1 MFSGRKYSKLDN
13 DVVLQVDEIVDISLK
28 KSKRNKFKYSENPT
42 FKFVLDDS
50 GFKMIG
56 LMRSAIPGFADGSEG
71 KKIKISAGTEIFYGI
86 FFLNKDN
93 TKILGGYSQIQMNIK
108 KDLLNSF
115 PNEDQEFQNTLSK
128 CDIAFEVNDQIRYN
142 FDDEDIAIQQSNEQE
157 SYMIEQV
164 YEIKDLQSLGKQKL
178 QKVKVNAN
186 VFGIDYLEL
195 PSENKKVL
203 LIVVKLVS
211 LTSQDNLDV
220 IVDRKVLEKYLTVPY
235 EDWLTYP
242 NTIQQEFIPKLEQN
256 LSQIQPPLTLID
268 INQDDSGC
276 CFLLIDE

>member
-1 MFSGRKYSKLDN
+1 M
-13 DVVLQVDEIVDISLK
+13 
-28 KSKRNKFKYSENPT
+28 
-42 FKFVLDDS
+42 
-50 GFKMIG
+50 
-56 LMRSAIPGFADGSEG
+56 
-71 KKIKISAGTEIFYGI
+71 
-86 FFLNKDN
+86 
-93 TKILGGYSQIQMNIK
+93 
-108 KDLLNSF
+108 
-115 PNEDQEFQNTLSK
+115 
-128 CDIAFEVNDQIRYN
+128 
-142 FDDEDIAIQQSNEQE
+142 
-157 SYMIEQV
+157 
-164 YEIKDLQSLGKQKL
+164 